1 MEVVGVIFI
10 ALNHHISR
18 YQLSCHTRMV
28 RAPDL
33 DGLPLHING

>member
-10 ALNHHISR
+10 ATNHLLVVVSF
-18 YQLSCHTRMV
+18 LAT
-28 RAPDL
+28 A